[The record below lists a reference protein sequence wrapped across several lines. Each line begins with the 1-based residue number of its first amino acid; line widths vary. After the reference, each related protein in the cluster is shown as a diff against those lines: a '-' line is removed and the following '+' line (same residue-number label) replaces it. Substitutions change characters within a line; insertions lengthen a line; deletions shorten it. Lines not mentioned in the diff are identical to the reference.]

1 MLGQWKVVKRLILLG
16 ILLPGV
22 LLSSL
27 VVAADPADPFEGY
40 NRLMFSFN
48 DKADRWVL
56 KPVAKGYRYVT
67 PNFFERGVTR
77 VFSNLGE
84 VLNIVN
90 DLLQGKVGQAGN
102 DGGRLLINSTIGIAG
117 FFDVAKHAGL
127 EKSDGED
134 FGQTFGVWGIGE
146 GAYVVLPFFG
156 PSTLR
161 DAPGLVLDSV
171 FNPVGEIDHVPTR
184 NQLYGV
190 QVVSGRAGLLDAE
203 KLIKGDKYTFIKD
216 VYLQRR
222 HFLIN
227 DGDVEDDF
235 GDDDYN

>member
-1 MLGQWKVVKRLILLG
+1 MLIERRMLKGLLLAVL
-16 ILLPGV
+16 LLPGMV
-22 LLSSL
+22 IAGSDQ
-27 VVAADPADPFEGY
+27 ADPLEDY
-40 NRLMFSFN
+40 NRVVFSFN

-67 PNFFERGVTR
+67 PDFFERGVSR
-77 VFSNLGE
+77 MFSNLGE
-84 VLNIVN
+84 VLNVVN

-127 EKSDGED
+127 ERSDGED
-134 FGQTFGVWGIGE
+134 FGQTFGVWGVGE
-146 GAYVVLPFFG
+146 GAYVVLPFWG

-161 DAPGLVLDSV
+161 DTPSLLLDGV
-171 FNPVGEIDHVPTR
+171 FNPIGEVDHVPTR
-184 NQLYGV
+184 NQLYGAK
-190 QVVSGRAGLLDAE
+190 VVSVRADLLEAE
-203 KLIKGDKYTFIKD
+203 QLVKGDRYTFIRD

-222 HFLIN
+222 HFLVN
-227 DGDVEDDF
+227 DGEVEDDF

>member
-1 MLGQWKVVKRLILLG
+1 MLIERRMLKGLLLAVL
-16 ILLPGV
+16 LLPWMVIAG
-22 LLSSL
+22 SDQ
-27 VVAADPADPFEGY
+27 ADPLEDY
-40 NRLMFSFN
+40 NRVVFSFN

-67 PNFFERGVTR
+67 PDFFERGVSR
-77 VFSNLGE
+77 MFSNLGE
-84 VLNIVN
+84 VLNVVN

-127 EKSDGED
+127 ERSDGED
-134 FGQTFGVWGIGE
+134 FGQTFGVWGVGE
-146 GAYVVLPFFG
+146 GAYVVLPFWG

-161 DAPGLVLDSV
+161 DTPSLLLDSV
-171 FNPVGEIDHVPTR
+171 FNPIGEVDHVPTR
-184 NQLYGV
+184 NQLYGAKI
-190 QVVSGRAGLLDAE
+190 VSVRADLLEAE
-203 KLIKGDKYTFIKD
+203 NLVKGDRYTFIRD

-222 HFLIN
+222 HFLVN
-227 DGDVEDDF
+227 DGEVEDDF

>member
-1 MLGQWKVVKRLILLG
+1 MLIERRMLKGLLLAVL
-16 ILLPGV
+16 LLPGMV
-22 LLSSL
+22 IAGSDQ
-27 VVAADPADPFEGY
+27 ADPLEDY
-40 NRLMFSFN
+40 NRVMFSFN

-67 PNFFERGVTR
+67 PDFFERGVSR
-77 VFSNLGE
+77 MFSNLGE
-84 VLNIVN
+84 VLNVVN

-127 EKSDGED
+127 ERSDGED
-134 FGQTFGVWGIGE
+134 FGQTFGVWGVGE
-146 GAYVVLPFFG
+146 GAYVVLPFWG

-161 DAPGLVLDSV
+161 DTPSLLLDSV
-171 FNPVGEIDHVPTR
+171 FNPIGEVDHVPTR
-184 NQLYGV
+184 NQLYGAK
-190 QVVSGRAGLLDAE
+190 VVSVRADLLEAE
-203 KLIKGDKYTFIKD
+203 KLVKGDRYTFIRD

-222 HFLIN
+222 HFLVN
-227 DGDVEDDF
+227 DGEVEDDF